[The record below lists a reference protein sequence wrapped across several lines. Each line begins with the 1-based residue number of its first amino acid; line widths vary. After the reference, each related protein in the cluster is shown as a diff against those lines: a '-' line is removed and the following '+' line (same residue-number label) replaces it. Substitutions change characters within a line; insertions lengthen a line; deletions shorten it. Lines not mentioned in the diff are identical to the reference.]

1 MTKGDVRW
9 DEGLDYEEVYSRIL
23 RHLAKSKPPLNCYD
37 AILLL
42 QLRNGLRVSEAVRVF
57 KEFLVKRT
65 LEVEVR
71 VSKKRRPE
79 TRLAVVPRELLDA
92 KLGGCRDLLTIDEEK
107 LIMRV
112 KKYSR
117 RRYGFNTHSL
127 RYAFITFLLRQGV
140 SPSIIAK
147 ITKHSR
153 LDYVLTYT
161 QERVAEEVLRKLG

>member
-1 MTKGDVRW
+1 MGW
-9 DEGLDYEEVYSRIL
+9 DNGIDYEEAYAKIL
-23 RHLAKSKPPLNCYD
+23 RHLAKSEPPASCYD

-42 QLRNGLRVSEAVRVF
+42 QLRNGLRVSEAVRAF
-57 KEFLVKRT
+57 REFLTRKA
-65 LEVEVR
+65 LEVEVP
-71 VSKKRRPE
+71 VSKKKKPE
-79 TRLAVVPRELLDA
+79 TRLAVIPRELLDA
-92 KLGGCRDLLTIDEEK
+92 KLSGCRDLLSIEEEK

-153 LDYVLTYT
+153 LDFILTYT
-161 QERVAEEVLRKLG
+161 QEKAAEEILKKLG